1 MKLAEKRQKWFHV
14 DRLVF
19 LRVHRLRFYKLMPR
33 LRPVNPLIRLTV
45 SSCLNKPS
53 PTVLADLSQKARCS
67 VGSLNVWPLIVIGSC
82 YLGQKQLHF
91 GNQQSGKW
99 PWLRKTGSN
108 DKIAT
113 EKRKTQET
121 PPWLFFALLIFSP
134 VFNSCFVSDSEQLPL
149 HRTIFFRQKLR
160 KSSLSDNMPDF
171 LLVRSFFSIFEILMF
186 SGDRCRPHQTTVF
199 R

>member
-1 MKLAEKRQKWFHV
+1 MISCRPFS
-14 DRLVF
+14 F

-53 PTVLADLSQKARCS
+53 PTVLADLSQKAKCS
-67 VGSLNVWPLIVIGSC
+67 VGSLNVRPLIVIGSC

-149 HRTIFFRQKLR
+149 HRPIFSDKSSGKVLYPIICPIFYLSEVFFRYLK
-160 KSSLSDNMPDF
+160 F
-171 LLVRSFFSIFEILMF
+171 
-186 SGDRCRPHQTTVF
+186 
-199 R
+199 